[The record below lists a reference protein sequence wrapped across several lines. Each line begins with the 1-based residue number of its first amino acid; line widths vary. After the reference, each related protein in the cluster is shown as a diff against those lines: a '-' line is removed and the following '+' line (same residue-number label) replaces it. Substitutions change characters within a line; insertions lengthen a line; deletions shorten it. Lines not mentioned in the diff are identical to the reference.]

1 MRKWIKTYELFGFGS
16 KKPKTWQDRFNDIY
30 NFYIKNKNKKDISA
44 MDIPHADIKK
54 NEISID
60 QGLDNR
66 LVFYGQ
72 TGLSRNWEVLDF
84 SEVDYADPKS
94 TKGVY
99 KITPEIY
106 EEYKKKIQEISDW
119 LDERSEKS
127 FGMSDSTVSDSGFD
141 LDFDEFD
148 LEIEEISDKIKS
160 ELKVVGKEYEFEISY
175 HSWTSN
181 SSNVH
186 VVERRK
192 LKITDVKF
200 DFGGGR
206 FWCELF
212 TKGAFDEPTYLW
224 IESDSSSEYYDL
236 EENKWPYNRNKL
248 ISMSVVEKE
257 MTRKQQRDYDNNR
270 KFPYAISYQVT
281 PSEYK
286 SIELVK
292 DITQILVEMNLGLKK

>member
-1 MRKWIKTYELFGFGS
+1 MKFLKTYELFGFGS

-44 MDIPHADIKK
+44 MDIPHADVKK
-54 NEISID
+54 NKISIS
-60 QGLDNR
+60 QGLDNH

-72 TGLSRNWEVLDF
+72 TGLNHNWEVLDF
-84 SEVDYADPKS
+84 SEVDYADSKS

-127 FGMSDSTVSDSGFD
+127 FGVSDSTVSDSGLE
-141 LDFDEFD
+141 LDFDEAE
-148 LEIEEISDKIKS
+148 LEIQEISDKIKS

-192 LKITDVKF
+192 LKIIK
-200 DFGGGR
+200 R
-206 FWCELF
+206 
-212 TKGAFDEPTYLW
+212 
-224 IESDSSSEYYDL
+224 
-236 EENKWPYNRNKL
+236 
-248 ISMSVVEKE
+248 
-257 MTRKQQRDYDNNR
+257 
-270 KFPYAISYQVT
+270 
-281 PSEYK
+281 
-286 SIELVK
+286 
-292 DITQILVEMNLGLKK
+292 